1 MDATLR
7 PLEWRTELRSLQ
19 IETASYFWG
28 LGWSRAVHKS
38 LKAPFFVV
46 QHELMSVN
54 HQFFCFGVVEQ
65 LRNSCWEG
73 CPLASSDCNISITI
87 TQFQCT
93 DYFYRRAIY
102 LFFFAAGFG
111 IIFGFLVLCFP
122 AFLLFAFPSSLP
134 VCLSALPASFHSFLL
149 PCFPCFSAFLLLCFT
164 CFFSFLLLCFPCFSA
179 SCLCY
184 LFVFSFLLLYS
195 LLFVNTLGE
204 TQRNL
209 KEILIRTPDKKLTW
223 NPKETIT

>member
-102 LFFFAAGFG
+102 LFFFCGRFWNYFWVPG
-111 IIFGFLVLCFP
+111 
-122 AFLLFAFPSSLP
+122 SM
-134 VCLSALPASFHSFLL
+134 LS
-149 PCFPCFSAFLLLCFT
+149 CFSAFCFSFFSACLLVCFT
-164 CFFSFLLLCFPCFSA
+164 CFFSFFSASLLSLLLCFSAFVLYLLLFFSA
-179 SCLCY
+179 SLLSLLLCF
-184 LFVFSFLLLYS
+184 LSLLPLCFFFSFA
-195 LLFVNTLGE
+195 LFSPFCKHP
-204 TQRNL
+204 R
-209 KEILIRTPDKKLTW
+209 W
-223 NPKETIT
+223 NPKKP